1 MEMWLGWLISIIVFL
16 IFEIFTP
23 GFLVSIFS
31 IGSILAMIISFF
43 IKNIYIQLL
52 VFALVNILAFIF
64 LRPLFLTMV
73 YKSDKNNKTNV
84 DLLIGKKCKVI
95 EKIDNIEG
103 TGRVKIG
110 GDNWKAISAD
120 DSIIFNED
128 EIAEIIKVEGAKVI
142 VKKLE

>member
-1 MEMWLGWLISIIVFL
+1 MEMWLGWLISIIAFL

-43 IKNIYIQLL
+43 VKNIYIQLL
-52 VFALVNILAFIF
+52 VFAIANILAFIF
-64 LRPLFLTMV
+64 LRPLFLKIV
-73 YKSDKNNKTNV
+73 YKNDKNNKTNV

-142 VKKLE
+142 VKKVE